1 MTQQITSSIVTVT
14 GGLILDQD
22 VYSMPPGAASI
33 LNNFEPSIL
42 GGYRRLS
49 GTSKYSSSQVNGS
62 NTVQGVFVY
71 NDQVFAIS
79 NGTLARS
86 AGSSWT
92 NLETG
97 LNASGRYMGERFNY
111 ENTEKLILVNG
122 ADNPRVISGN
132 TVSTITASGVPT
144 DAQHVASFRSHM
156 FYAGMSSNPQEIV
169 FSAPFNEDDFQAS
182 NGAGSI
188 KVDDNITGL
197 KVFRDNLFIFC
208 QDRIFKLTG
217 SGLASF
223 AIENISR
230 HIGCLDGFSIQEI
243 GGDLT
248 FLGPD
253 GIRTV
258 QGTARIGDIEL
269 GSISKPIQRRFED
282 IILDRISSVVIR
294 EKSQYRLFT
303 PATGGVEKAAKGII
317 GVIKANP
324 QGGIGWE
331 WADLKGIKPSCCDSY
346 YISNDE
352 VVVHGG
358 YDGYVYQQESGN
370 TFAGTNI
377 RASYRSP
384 DLTLGDAGIRKNMQ
398 RINVNYDSEG
408 EVDLMLGVKFDFENS
423 DIPQPANYNLT
434 TQVSHALYGGTGVT
448 YGSAAYGSEGFPIVR
463 QPIEGSGFTA
473 VVKIDDTSSN
483 PPITL
488 KGFQLEFTP
497 GTRM

>member
-1 MTQQITSSIVTVT
+1 MTQQVTSSIVTVT

-22 VYSMPPGAASI
+22 VYSMPPGAATT
-33 LNNFEPSIL
+33 LKNFEPSIL
-42 GGYRRLS
+42 GGYRRIS

-71 NDQVFAIS
+71 NEQVFAIS

-92 NLETG
+92 NVETG

-122 ADNPRVISGN
+122 ADAPRVLTGN
-132 TVSTITASGVPT
+132 AVTTITASGVPVNP
-144 DAQHVASFRSHM
+144 QHVASFRSHM
-156 FYAGMSSNPQEIV
+156 FYAGMASNPQEIV

-188 KVDDNITGL
+188 KVDDNVTGL

-208 QDRIFKLTG
+208 KDRIFKLTG

-243 GGDLT
+243 GGDLA

-269 GSISKPIQRRFED
+269 GSISKPIQKRFEN
-282 IILDRISSVVIR
+282 IVLDRISSVVIR
-294 EKSQYRLFT
+294 EKSQYRLFL
-303 PATGGVEKAAKGII
+303 PSTGHIEKIAEGII
-317 GVIKANP
+317 GVIKSSP
-324 QGGIGWE
+324 QGGVGWE
-331 WADLKGIKPSCCDSY
+331 WADLKGVKPSCCDSY
-346 YISNDE
+346 YIDDDE

-358 YDGYVYQQESGN
+358 YDGYVYRQESGN
-370 TFAGTNI
+370 TFSGTNI

-408 EVDLMLGVKFDFENS
+408 AVDLMLGVKFDFENG
-423 DIPQPANYNLT
+423 DIPQPPNYNLT
-434 TQVSHALYGGTGVT
+434 TQVSHSLYGGTT
-448 YGSAAYGSEGFPIVR
+448 YGSGVYGSEGFPIVR

-473 VVKIDDTSSN
+473 VVKIDDTSGN

>member
-71 NDQVFAIS
+71 NEQVFAIS

-243 GGDLT
+243 GGDLA

-346 YISNDE
+346 YISNNE

>member
-1 MTQQITSSIVTVT
+1 MTQQVTSSIVTVN

-42 GGYRRLS
+42 GGYRRLE

-144 DAQHVASFRSHM
+144 DSQHVSSFRSHM

-169 FSAPFNEDDFQAS
+169 FSAPFNEDDFQSS

-188 KVDDNITGL
+188 KVDDNVTGL

-223 AIENISR
+223 AVENISR

-243 GGDLT
+243 GGDLA

-269 GSISKPIQRRFED
+269 GSISKPIQKRFED

-303 PATGGVEKAAKGII
+303 PATGGIEKAAKGII

-346 YISNDE
+346 YISNNE

-358 YDGYVYQQESGN
+358 FDGYVYQQESGN

-398 RINVNYDSEG
+398 E
-408 EVDLMLGVKFDFENS
+408 
-423 DIPQPANYNLT
+423 
-434 TQVSHALYGGTGVT
+434 
-448 YGSAAYGSEGFPIVR
+448 
-463 QPIEGSGFTA
+463 
-473 VVKIDDTSSN
+473 
-483 PPITL
+483 
-488 KGFQLEFTP
+488 
-497 GTRM
+497 

>member
-22 VYSMPPGAASI
+22 VYSTPPGAATI
-33 LNNFEPSIL
+33 LRNFEPSIL
-42 GGYRRLS
+42 GGYRRLN
-49 GTSKYSSSQVNGS
+49 GTAKYSSSQVNGS
-62 NTVQGVFVY
+62 NIVQGVFVY
-71 NDQVFAIS
+71 NNQVFAIS
-79 NGTLARS
+79 GGTLARS
-86 AGSSWT
+86 SGSSWT

-97 LNASGRYMGERFNY
+97 LNSSGRYNAERFNY

-122 ADNPRVISGN
+122 SDNPRVLSGN
-132 TVSTITASGVPT
+132 TVSTISSTGVPT
-144 DAQHVASFRSHM
+144 NAKYVASFRSHM

-169 FSAPFNEDDFQAS
+169 FSAPFNEDDFTS
-182 NGAGSI
+182 GNGAGSI
-188 KVDDNITGL
+188 KVDDNVTGL

-223 AIENISR
+223 AIENVSR
-230 HIGCLDGFSIQEI
+230 NIGCLDGFSIQEI
-243 GGDLT
+243 GGDLA

-258 QGTARIGDIEL
+258 QGTTRIGDIEL
-269 GSISKPIQRRFED
+269 GSISKPIQKRFED
-282 IILDRISSVVIR
+282 ISLDRISSLVIR
-294 EKSQYRLFT
+294 GKSQYRIFRPLT
-303 PATGGVEKAAKGII
+303 DGTEPVSEGII
-317 GVIKANP
+317 GVIKSNP
-324 QGGIGWE
+324 QGGVGWE
-331 WADLKGIKPSCCDSY
+331 WSDIKGIKPSCCDSQ
-346 YISNDE
+346 YISNTE
-352 VVVHGG
+352 TVVHGG
-358 YDGYVYQQESGN
+358 FDGYVYKQESGN
-370 TFAGTNI
+370 TFSGTNI

-398 RINVNYDSEG
+398 RINVNYDTEG
-408 EVDLMLGVKFDFENS
+408 VVDILLGDKFDFDNS
-423 DIPQPANYNLT
+423 DIPQPEPYNLT
-434 TQVSHALYGGTGVT
+434 TQSSHALYGVST
-448 YGSAAYGSEGFPIVR
+448 YNVATYGSEGFPIVR

-473 VVKIDDTSSN
+473 VVKIDDTSGN

>member
-22 VYSMPPGAASI
+22 VYSTPPGAATI
-33 LNNFEPSIL
+33 LRNFEPSIL
-42 GGYRRLS
+42 GGYRRLN
-49 GTSKYSSSQVNGS
+49 GTAKYSSSQVNGS
-62 NTVQGVFVY
+62 NIVQGVFVY

-79 NGTLARS
+79 GGTLARS
-86 AGSSWT
+86 SGSSWT

-97 LNASGRYMGERFNY
+97 LNSSGRYNAERFNY

-122 ADNPRVISGN
+122 SDNPRVLSGN
-132 TVSTITASGVPT
+132 TVSTISSTGVPT
-144 DAQHVASFRSHM
+144 NAQYVSSFRSHM

-169 FSAPFNEDDFQAS
+169 FSAPFNEDDFTAG

-223 AIENISR
+223 AIENVSR
-230 HIGCLDGFSIQEI
+230 NIGCLDGFSIQEI
-243 GGDLT
+243 GGDLA

-269 GSISKPIQRRFED
+269 GSISKPIQKRFED
-282 IILDRISSVVIR
+282 ISLDRISSLVIR
-294 EKSQYRLFT
+294 GKSQYRIFRPLT
-303 PATGGVEKAAKGII
+303 DGTEPVSEGII
-317 GVIKANP
+317 GVIKSNP

-331 WADLKGIKPSCCDSY
+331 WSDIKGIKPSCCDSQ
-346 YISNDE
+346 YISNTE
-352 VVVHGG
+352 TVVHGG
-358 YDGYVYQQESGN
+358 FDGYVYQQESGN

-398 RINVNYDSEG
+398 RINVNYDTEG
-408 EVDLMLGVKFDFENS
+408 VVDFLLGVKFDFDNS
-423 DIPQPANYNLT
+423 DIPQPEPYNLT
-434 TQVSHALYGGTGVT
+434 TQSSHALYGVST
-448 YGSAAYGSEGFPIVR
+448 YGVATYGSEGFPIVR
-463 QPIEGSGFTA
+463 QSIEGSGFTA
-473 VVKIDDTSSN
+473 VVKIDDTSGN

>member
-1 MTQQITSSIVTVT
+1 MTQQVTSSIVTVS

-42 GGYRRLS
+42 GGYRRLE

-97 LNASGRYMGERFNY
+97 LNASGRYRGERFNY

-122 ADNPRVISGN
+122 ADNPRVLTGN
-132 TVSTITASGVPT
+132 TVATITASGVPT

-188 KVDDNITGL
+188 KVDDNVTGL

-208 QDRIFKLTG
+208 KDRIFKLTG

-243 GGDLT
+243 GGDLA

-269 GSISKPIQRRFED
+269 GSISKPIQKRFEN
-282 IILDRISSVVIR
+282 IVLDRISSVVIR
-294 EKSQYRLFT
+294 EKSQYRLFLPT
-303 PATGGVEKAAKGII
+303 TGHIEKIAEGII
-317 GVIKANP
+317 GVIKSSP
-324 QGGIGWE
+324 QGGVGWE
-331 WADLKGIKPSCCDSY
+331 WADLKGVKPSCCDSY
-346 YISNDE
+346 YIDDDE

-358 YDGYVYQQESGN
+358 YDGYVYRQESGN
-370 TFAGTNI
+370 TFSGTNI

-408 EVDLMLGVKFDFENS
+408 AVDLMLGVKFDFENG
-423 DIPQPANYNLT
+423 DIPQPPNYNLT
-434 TQVSHALYGGTGVT
+434 TQVSHSLYGGTT
-448 YGSAAYGSEGFPIVR
+448 YGSGVYGSEGFPIVR

-473 VVKIDDTSSN
+473 VVKIDDTSGN

>member
-1 MTQQITSSIVTVT
+1 MTQQITSSIVTVS

-42 GGYRRLS
+42 GGYRRLE

-122 ADNPRVISGN
+122 ADNPRVLTGN
-132 TVSTITASGVPT
+132 TVATITASGVPT

-188 KVDDNITGL
+188 KVDDNVTGL

-243 GGDLT
+243 GGDLA

-282 IILDRISSVVIR
+282 VILDRISSVVIR

-303 PATGGVEKAAKGII
+303 PSTNGIEKAAKGII
-317 GVIKANP
+317 GVIKATP

-408 EVDLMLGVKFDFENS
+408 EVDLMLGVKFDFENA

-434 TQVSHALYGGTGVT
+434 TQVSHALYGGTT
-448 YGSAAYGSEGFPIVR
+448 YGSGVYGSEGFPIVR

>member
-1 MTQQITSSIVTVT
+1 MTQQVTSSIVTVS

-42 GGYRRLS
+42 GGYRRLE

-97 LNASGRYMGERFNY
+97 LNASGRYRGERFNY

-122 ADNPRVISGN
+122 ADNPRVLTGN
-132 TVSTITASGVPT
+132 TVATITASGVPT

-169 FSAPFNEDDFQAS
+169 FSAPFNEDDFDAS

-188 KVDDNITGL
+188 KVDDNVTGL

-243 GGDLT
+243 GGDLA

-303 PATGGVEKAAKGII
+303 PSTNGIEKAAKGII
-317 GVIKANP
+317 GVIKATP
-324 QGGIGWE
+324 QGSIGWE

-398 RINVNYDSEG
+398 RINVNYDSAG
-408 EVDLMLGVKFDFENS
+408 EVDLMLGVKFDFENA

-434 TQVSHALYGGTGVT
+434 TQVSHALYGGTT
-448 YGSAAYGSEGFPIVR
+448 YGSAVYGSEGFPIVR

>member
-1 MTQQITSSIVTVT
+1 MTQQITSSIVTVS

-22 VYSMPPGAASI
+22 VYSMPPGAATI
-33 LNNFEPSIL
+33 LRNFEPSIL
-42 GGYRRLS
+42 GGYARLT
-49 GTSKYSSSQVNGS
+49 GTAKYSSSQVNGS
-62 NTVQGVFVY
+62 NVIQGVFVY

-86 AGSSWT
+86 SGSSWT
-92 NLETG
+92 SVTTG
-97 LNASGRYMGERFNY
+97 LDSSGRYTAERFNY

-122 ADNPRVISGN
+122 ADNPRVLSGN
-132 TVSTITASGVPT
+132 TVSTISSTGVPT
-144 DAQHVASFRSHM
+144 NAQYVASFRSHM

-169 FSAPFNEDDFQAS
+169 FSAPFNEDDFTS
-182 NGAGSI
+182 GNGAGSI

-223 AIENISR
+223 AIEDVSR
-230 HIGCLDGFSIQEI
+230 NIGCLDGFSIQEI
-243 GGDLT
+243 GGDLA

-253 GIRTV
+253 GVRTV

-269 GSISKPIQRRFED
+269 GSISKPIQKRFKD
-282 IILDRISSVVIR
+282 ISLDRISSVVLR
-294 EKSQYRLFT
+294 EKSQYRLFSPT
-303 PATGGVEKAAKGII
+303 TGGIERASTGII
-317 GVIKANP
+317 GVIKSNP
-324 QGGIGWE
+324 QGGLGWE
-331 WADLKGIKPSCCDSY
+331 WSDIIGIKPSCSDSQ

-352 VVVHGG
+352 IVVHGG
-358 YDGYVYQQESGN
+358 YDGYVYKQESGN
-370 TFAGTNI
+370 TFSGTNI
-377 RASYRSP
+377 KASYRSP
-384 DLTLGDAGIRKNMQ
+384 DLTLGDAGIRKNMH
-398 RINVNYDSEG
+398 RININYDSDG
-408 EVDLMLGVKFDFENS
+408 EVDLMLGVKLDFESINS
-423 DIPQPANYNLT
+423 AQPANYSIS
-434 TQVSHALYGGTGVT
+434 TQVASALYGSALYGTGV
-448 YGSAAYGSEGFPIVR
+448 YGSEGIPIVR

-483 PPITL
+483 PPSTL

>member
-22 VYSMPPGAASI
+22 VYSTPPGAATI
-33 LNNFEPSIL
+33 LRNFEPSIL
-42 GGYRRLS
+42 GGYRRLN
-49 GTSKYSSSQVNGS
+49 GTAKYSSSQVNGS
-62 NTVQGVFVY
+62 NIVQGVFVY

-79 NGTLARS
+79 GGTLARS
-86 AGSSWT
+86 SGSSWT

-97 LNASGRYMGERFNY
+97 LNSSGRYNAERFNY

-122 ADNPRVISGN
+122 SDNPRVLSGN
-132 TVSTITASGVPT
+132 TVSTISSTGVPT
-144 DAQHVASFRSHM
+144 NAKYVASFRSHM

-169 FSAPFNEDDFQAS
+169 FSAPFNEDDFTAG

-188 KVDDNITGL
+188 KVDDNVTGL

-223 AIENISR
+223 AIENVSR
-230 HIGCLDGFSIQEI
+230 NIGCLDGFSIQEI
-243 GGDLT
+243 GGDLA

-258 QGTARIGDIEL
+258 QGTTRIGDIDL
-269 GSISKPIQRRFED
+269 GSISKPIQKRFED
-282 IILDRISSVVIR
+282 ISLDRISSLVIR
-294 EKSQYRLFT
+294 GKSQYRIFRPLT
-303 PATGGVEKAAKGII
+303 DGTEPVSEGII
-317 GVIKANP
+317 GVIKSNP
-324 QGGIGWE
+324 QGGVGWE
-331 WADLKGIKPSCCDSY
+331 WSDIKGIKPSCCDSQ
-346 YISNDE
+346 YISNTE
-352 VVVHGG
+352 TVVHGG
-358 YDGYVYQQESGN
+358 FDGYVYKQESGN
-370 TFAGTNI
+370 TFSGTNI

-398 RINVNYDSEG
+398 RINVNYDTEG
-408 EVDLMLGVKFDFENS
+408 EVDISLGVMFDFDNS
-423 DIPQPANYNLT
+423 YSPQPEPYNLT
-434 TQVSHALYGGTGVT
+434 TQSSHALYGVST
-448 YGSAAYGSEGFPIVR
+448 YNVATYGSEGFPIVR

-473 VVKIDDTSSN
+473 VVKIDDTSGN